1 MIYDIKVTISYRY
14 GAPVL
19 AGRHLIRL
27 SPFKDGPDQTVHAVS
42 LDVTPAPD
50 DRGSFRDF
58 FGNMASIAAFETAH
72 DRVDVTLTT
81 RVERHAGMLA
91 AAAPSLALDALP
103 ASLQATRSLE
113 SGSPLH
119 FLGASPRVRPS
130 RLLHDYAADHL
141 PAFVSVEEAVRLIGE
156 RLNADMTFDSGA
168 TTVETRHEDAFT
180 SRRGVC
186 QDFSHIMI
194 AVLRSLGIP
203 AGYVSGVLRTTPP
216 PGQERLAGADAMHA
230 WVRAW
235 CGPSRGWIEY
245 DPTNACAVATDHVVI
260 ARGRDYSDVSPIK
273 GVLRASSRQS
283 SSHSVDVI
291 PVEMAGQ
298 SQRQG

>member
-1 MIYDIKVTISYRY
+1 MIYDIKVSISYRY

-27 SPFKDGPDQTVHAVS
+27 SPFRGGTDQTVHAAS
-42 LDVTPAPD
+42 LEVTPGPD

-58 FGNMASIAAFETAH
+58 FGNTASIAAFETAH
-72 DRVDVTLTT
+72 AGVDVTLTT
-81 RVERHAGMLA
+81 RVERHAGGPASA
-91 AAAPSLALDALP
+91 ASLALDALP
-103 ASLQATRSLE
+103 ETLRGIRSLE

-186 QDFSHIMI
+186 QDCSHIMI

-298 SQRQG
+298 YQRQG